1 MSNILQGSVMATAS
15 TALHDPGRLGRAGAI
30 KDWKVWRTPSTLIS
44 LALLVAFTALFA
56 FMLSAAGRNEIG
68 WTRLF
73 VLFGTVQS
81 VLFAGLGA
89 VFARHVLRERADTAE
104 RHANIAADRAERAA
118 DRADRLVQEAANGR
132 ALAAMIRAEATT
144 LLPTGF
150 IPDPEALVSPS
161 TPEQAVLALAVRLRA
176 QVEELF
182 PAA

>member
-1 MSNILQGSVMATAS
+1 M
-15 TALHDPGRLGRAGAI
+15 
-30 KDWKVWRTPSTLIS
+30 
-44 LALLVAFTALFA
+44 
-56 FMLSAAGRNEIG
+56 
-68 WTRLF
+68 
-73 VLFGTVQS
+73 LFGTVQS

-144 LLPTGF
+144 LLPAGF
-150 IPDPEALVSPS
+150 TPDPEALVSPS

>member
-44 LALLVAFTALFA
+44 LALLVAFTGLFA

-104 RHANIAADRAERAA
+104 RHANIAADRA
-118 DRADRLVQEAANGR
+118 DRLVQEAANGR

-144 LLPTGF
+144 LLPAGF